1 MNNINNNQYNEE
13 GEEQLIENTNNNENQ
28 NMENNNNFQND
39 NENENYEEENFNE
52 NEEQNEEDIEN
63 NKILQEIDENII
75 NNENIDED
83 LKNFIATVK
92 DKLMI
97 LMQENNDLKV
107 MNFNLINLNQENTLL
122 KNKMSQLQ
130 NMVNK
135 YKLSLNQKSTFGNN
149 KGNIILLNNKINQY
163 QIALSKSIMEKKLL
177 ESKLDNYKND
187 FIRQINLMNNLKN
200 NQLQSIEKRLNEM
213 KNNEVRN
220 NNDFDMNKRMLE
232 LKIKEDSKFYGDR
245 INNLQEK
252 NEKISSE
259 NIALDEENKNLK
271 NIIQK
276 NNLNLKYKDGLI
288 KTLNEKIKQ
297 ISDEYKS
304 MVDSL
309 VNNNEQSQ
317 FQINQ
322 LFDENDRI
330 KKDRDMLILEMNK
343 LRENFANYNNEAK
356 QKNKILEN
364 YRNKLNKYKTNIII
378 LKQRINELL
387 TKNAQN
393 RIDNEYNNIMKFK
406 SSNNFFKP

>member
-1 MNNINNNQYNEE
+1 
-13 GEEQLIENTNNNENQ
+13 
-28 NMENNNNFQND
+28 
-39 NENENYEEENFNE
+39 
-52 NEEQNEEDIEN
+52 
-63 NKILQEIDENII
+63 
-75 NNENIDED
+75 
-83 LKNFIATVK
+83 
-92 DKLMI
+92 
-97 LMQENNDLKV
+97 
-107 MNFNLINLNQENTLL
+107 
-122 KNKMSQLQ
+122 
-130 NMVNK
+130 MVNK
-135 YKLSLNQKSTFGNN
+135 SSINPKSSFLNKNEEIMKLNS
-149 KGNIILLNNKINQY
+149 KINQY
-163 QIALSKSIMEKKLL
+163 ELALSKTIMEKKLL
-177 ESKLDNYKND
+177 ETRLDNCKKD
-187 FIRQINLMNNLKN
+187 FNRVLKLMNNLKD
-200 NQLQSIEKRLNEM
+200 NQLQSVQKRLNEM
-213 KNNEVRN
+213 KKNEAKNNSN
-220 NNDFDMNKRMLE
+220 FNLNKRILE
-232 LKIKEDSKFYGDR
+232 YKIKEDSKFYGDR

-343 LRENFANYNNEAK
+343 LRENLADYNNEKK
-356 QKNKILEN
+356 QNNKTLEI
-364 YRNKLNKYKTNIII
+364 YRSKLNKYKTNIMI

-387 TKNAQN
+387 TKSDQN
-393 RIDNEYNNIMKFK
+393 RINNEYNNLMKFK
-406 SSNNFFKP
+406 SSSNFFSP

>member
-1 MNNINNNQYNEE
+1 
-13 GEEQLIENTNNNENQ
+13 
-28 NMENNNNFQND
+28 ME
-39 NENENYEEENFNE
+39 
-52 NEEQNEEDIEN
+52 
-63 NKILQEIDENII
+63 
-75 NNENIDED
+75 
-83 LKNFIATVK
+83 TR
-92 DKLMI
+92 
-97 LMQENNDLKV
+97 
-107 MNFNLINLNQENTLL
+107 
-122 KNKMSQLQ
+122 
-130 NMVNK
+130 
-135 YKLSLNQKSTFGNN
+135 
-149 KGNIILLNNKINQY
+149 
-163 QIALSKSIMEKKLL
+163 
-177 ESKLDNYKND
+177 LDNCKKD
-187 FIRQINLMNNLKN
+187 FNRVLKLMNNLKD
-200 NQLQSIEKRLNEM
+200 NQLQSVQKRLNEM
-213 KNNEVRN
+213 KKNEAKNNSN
-220 NNDFDMNKRMLE
+220 FNLNKRILE
-232 LKIKEDSKFYGDR
+232 YKIKEDSKFYGDR

-252 NEKISSE
+252 NEKISNE
-259 NIALDEENKNLK
+259 NFALDEENKDLK
-271 NIIQK
+271 NKIQK
-276 NNLNLKYKDGLI
+276 NHLNLKYKDSLI

-304 MVDSL
+304 MIDSL

-387 TKNAQN
+387 TKNDQN

>member
-1 MNNINNNQYNEE
+1 
-13 GEEQLIENTNNNENQ
+13 
-28 NMENNNNFQND
+28 
-39 NENENYEEENFNE
+39 
-52 NEEQNEEDIEN
+52 
-63 NKILQEIDENII
+63 
-75 NNENIDED
+75 
-83 LKNFIATVK
+83 
-92 DKLMI
+92 
-97 LMQENNDLKV
+97 
-107 MNFNLINLNQENTLL
+107 
-122 KNKMSQLQ
+122 
-130 NMVNK
+130 
-135 YKLSLNQKSTFGNN
+135 
-149 KGNIILLNNKINQY
+149 
-163 QIALSKSIMEKKLL
+163 MEKKLL

-330 KKDRDMLILEMNK
+330 KKERDMLLLEMNK
-343 LRENFANYNNEAK
+343 LRENLADYNNEKK
-356 QKNKILEN
+356 QNNKTLEI
-364 YRNKLNKYKTNIII
+364 YRSKLNKYKTNIMI

-387 TKNAQN
+387 TKSDQN
-393 RIDNEYNNIMKFK
+393 RINNEYNNLMKFK
-406 SSNNFFKP
+406 SSSNFFSP